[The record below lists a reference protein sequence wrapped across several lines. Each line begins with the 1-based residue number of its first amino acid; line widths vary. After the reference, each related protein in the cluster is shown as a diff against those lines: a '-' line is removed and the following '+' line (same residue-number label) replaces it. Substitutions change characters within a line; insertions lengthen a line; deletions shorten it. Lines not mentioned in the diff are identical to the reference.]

1 MGTRGKRNK
10 KVNVFEEPTLLS
22 DVNKIKELATEKG
35 MYNGEALDIEQL
47 IQEISHREENAPIL
61 IKKIPM
67 DNYLSG
73 SLSYKDGMWIMTVNS
88 KQHPKRQRFTLAHEL
103 AHYILHKEKIGDN
116 LTDNAMYRSK
126 LSNVFE
132 RQANILA
139 SEILMPV
146 NFVMQ
151 FIEENKSVSEMAS
164 LFKVSEG
171 AMRIRLRQGGDIF
184 LAE

>member
-1 MGTRGKRNK
+1 MINKEDIKIIKDNQKSCPVRITAITEEYGIDVYNSSMSRNI
-10 KVNVFEEPTLLS
+10 S
-22 DVNKIKELATEKG
+22 GAIIKEGDK
-35 MYNGEALDIEQL
+35 YVI
-47 IQEISHREENAPIL
+47 
-61 IKKIPM
+61 
-67 DNYLSG
+67 Y
-73 SLSYKDGMWIMTVNS
+73 VND
-88 KQHPKRQRFTLAHEL
+88 KHPKNRQRFTIAHEI

-116 LTDNAMYRSK
+116 LTDNAMNRSK

>member
-1 MGTRGKRNK
+1 MINK
-10 KVNVFEEPTLLS
+10 EDIKIIKDNQKSCPVRITAITEEYGIDVYNLS
-22 DVNKIKELATEKG
+22 MSSNISGAIIKEGDK
-35 MYNGEALDIEQL
+35 YVI
-47 IQEISHREENAPIL
+47 
-61 IKKIPM
+61 
-67 DNYLSG
+67 Y
-73 SLSYKDGMWIMTVNS
+73 VND
-88 KQHPKRQRFTLAHEL
+88 KHPKNRQRFTIAHEI

>member
-1 MGTRGKRNK
+1 MINKEDIKIIKDNQKSCPVRITAITEEYGIDVYNSSMSRNI
-10 KVNVFEEPTLLS
+10 S
-22 DVNKIKELATEKG
+22 GAIIKEGDK
-35 MYNGEALDIEQL
+35 YVI
-47 IQEISHREENAPIL
+47 
-61 IKKIPM
+61 
-67 DNYLSG
+67 Y
-73 SLSYKDGMWIMTVNS
+73 VND
-88 KQHPKRQRFTLAHEL
+88 KHPKNRQRFTIAHEI

>member
-1 MGTRGKRNK
+1 MIR
-10 KVNVFEEPTLLS
+10 EE
-22 DVNKIKELATEKG
+22 DIKIIKENQKSCPVRITAITEEYG
-35 MYNGEALDIEQL
+35 IDVYNSTMSSN
-47 IQEISHREENAPIL
+47 ISGAI
-61 IKKIPM
+61 IKEGDKYVI
-67 DNYLSG
+67 Y
-73 SLSYKDGMWIMTVNS
+73 VNDKHHS
-88 KQHPKRQRFTLAHEL
+88 NRQRFTIAHEI

-164 LFKVSEG
+164 LFQVSEG
-171 AMRIRLRQGGDIF
+171 AMRIRLKQGGDIF

>member
-1 MGTRGKRNK
+1 MINKEDIKIIKDNQKSCPVRITAITEEYGIDVYNSSMSRNI
-10 KVNVFEEPTLLS
+10 S
-22 DVNKIKELATEKG
+22 GAIIKECDK
-35 MYNGEALDIEQL
+35 YVI
-47 IQEISHREENAPIL
+47 
-61 IKKIPM
+61 
-67 DNYLSG
+67 Y
-73 SLSYKDGMWIMTVNS
+73 VND
-88 KQHPKRQRFTLAHEL
+88 KHPKNRQRFTIAHEI

>member
-1 MGTRGKRNK
+1 MINKEDIKIIKDNQKSCPVRITAITEKYGIDVYNSSMSRNI
-10 KVNVFEEPTLLS
+10 S
-22 DVNKIKELATEKG
+22 GAIIKEGDK
-35 MYNGEALDIEQL
+35 YVI
-47 IQEISHREENAPIL
+47 
-61 IKKIPM
+61 
-67 DNYLSG
+67 Y
-73 SLSYKDGMWIMTVNS
+73 VND
-88 KQHPKRQRFTLAHEL
+88 KHPKNRQRFTIAHEI

>member
-1 MGTRGKRNK
+1 MINK
-10 KVNVFEEPTLLS
+10 E
-22 DVNKIKELATEKG
+22 DIRIIKEHQKSYPVRITAITEEYG
-35 MYNGEALDIEQL
+35 IDVYNSSMSRN
-47 IQEISHREENAPIL
+47 ISGAI
-61 IKKIPM
+61 IKEGDKYVI
-67 DNYLSG
+67 Y
-73 SLSYKDGMWIMTVNS
+73 VND
-88 KQHPKRQRFTLAHEL
+88 KHPKNRQRFTIAHEI

-151 FIEENKSVSEMAS
+151 FIEENKSVSEMAI
-164 LFKVSEG
+164 LFKVSEE

>member
-1 MGTRGKRNK
+1 MINK
-10 KVNVFEEPTLLS
+10 EDIKIIKDNQKSCPVRITAITEEYGIDVYNLS
-22 DVNKIKELATEKG
+22 MSSNISGAIIKEGDK
-35 MYNGEALDIEQL
+35 YVI
-47 IQEISHREENAPIL
+47 
-61 IKKIPM
+61 
-67 DNYLSG
+67 Y
-73 SLSYKDGMWIMTVNS
+73 VND
-88 KQHPKRQRFTLAHEL
+88 KHPKNRQRFTIAHEI

-139 SEILMPV
+139 YEILMPV

>member
-1 MGTRGKRNK
+1 MINKEDIKIIKDNQKSCPVRITAITEEYGIDVYNSSMSRNI
-10 KVNVFEEPTLLS
+10 S
-22 DVNKIKELATEKG
+22 GAIIKEGDK
-35 MYNGEALDIEQL
+35 YVI
-47 IQEISHREENAPIL
+47 
-61 IKKIPM
+61 
-67 DNYLSG
+67 Y
-73 SLSYKDGMWIMTVNS
+73 VND
-88 KQHPKRQRFTLAHEL
+88 KHPKNRQRFTIAHEI
-103 AHYILHKEKIGDN
+103 AHYILNKEKIGDN

-151 FIEENKSVSEMAS
+151 FIEENKSVSEMAI
-164 LFKVSEG
+164 LFKVSEE

>member
-1 MGTRGKRNK
+1 MINK
-10 KVNVFEEPTLLS
+10 EDIKIIKDNQKSCPIRITAITEEYGIDVYNLS
-22 DVNKIKELATEKG
+22 MSSNISGAIIKEGDK
-35 MYNGEALDIEQL
+35 YVI
-47 IQEISHREENAPIL
+47 
-61 IKKIPM
+61 
-67 DNYLSG
+67 Y
-73 SLSYKDGMWIMTVNS
+73 VND
-88 KQHPKRQRFTLAHEL
+88 KHTPNRQRFTIAHEI

-146 NFVMQ
+146 QFVMQ

>member
-1 MGTRGKRNK
+1 MINK
-10 KVNVFEEPTLLS
+10 EDIKIIKDNQKSYPIRITAITEEYGIDVYNLS
-22 DVNKIKELATEKG
+22 MSSNISGAIIKEGDK
-35 MYNGEALDIEQL
+35 YVI
-47 IQEISHREENAPIL
+47 
-61 IKKIPM
+61 
-67 DNYLSG
+67 Y
-73 SLSYKDGMWIMTVNS
+73 VND
-88 KQHPKRQRFTLAHEL
+88 KHTPNRQRFTIAHEI

>member
-1 MGTRGKRNK
+1 MINKEDIKIIKDNQKSCPVRITAITEEYGIDVYNSSMSRNI
-10 KVNVFEEPTLLS
+10 S
-22 DVNKIKELATEKG
+22 GAIIKEGDK
-35 MYNGEALDIEQL
+35 YVI
-47 IQEISHREENAPIL
+47 
-61 IKKIPM
+61 
-67 DNYLSG
+67 Y
-73 SLSYKDGMWIMTVNS
+73 VND
-88 KQHPKRQRFTLAHEL
+88 KHPKNRQRFTIAHEI

-171 AMRIRLRQGGDIF
+171 AMRIRLRQCGDIF

>member
-1 MGTRGKRNK
+1 MINK
-10 KVNVFEEPTLLS
+10 EDIKIIKDNQKSCPVRITAITEEYGI
-22 DVNKIKELATEKG
+22 DVYNSSMSSNISGAIIKEGDK
-35 MYNGEALDIEQL
+35 YVI
-47 IQEISHREENAPIL
+47 
-61 IKKIPM
+61 
-67 DNYLSG
+67 Y
-73 SLSYKDGMWIMTVNS
+73 VND
-88 KQHPKRQRFTLAHEL
+88 KHPKNRQRFTIAHEI

>member
-1 MGTRGKRNK
+1 MINK
-10 KVNVFEEPTLLS
+10 EDIKIIKYNQKSCPVRITAITEEYGIDVYNLS
-22 DVNKIKELATEKG
+22 MSSNISGAIIKEGDK
-35 MYNGEALDIEQL
+35 YVI
-47 IQEISHREENAPIL
+47 
-61 IKKIPM
+61 
-67 DNYLSG
+67 Y
-73 SLSYKDGMWIMTVNS
+73 VND
-88 KQHPKRQRFTLAHEL
+88 KHPKNRQRFTIAHEI

>member
-1 MGTRGKRNK
+1 MINK
-10 KVNVFEEPTLLS
+10 EDIKIIKDNQKSYPIRITAITEEYGIDVYNLS
-22 DVNKIKELATEKG
+22 MSSNISGAIIKEGDK
-35 MYNGEALDIEQL
+35 YVI
-47 IQEISHREENAPIL
+47 
-61 IKKIPM
+61 
-67 DNYLSG
+67 Y
-73 SLSYKDGMWIMTVNS
+73 VND
-88 KQHPKRQRFTLAHEL
+88 KHTPNRQRFTIAHEI

-146 NFVMQ
+146 QFVMQ
-151 FIEENKSVSEMAS
+151 FIEENKSVPEMAR
-164 LFKVSEG
+164 LFKVSEE

>member
-1 MGTRGKRNK
+1 MTILEEKNNIIKSNQSNCPVKIIKLANDLGISVYSTSFKNDISGAILKKDDKYVIYFNK
-10 KVNVFEEPTLLS
+10 K
-22 DVNKIKELATEKG
+22 DNK
-35 MYNGEALDIEQL
+35 N
-47 IQEISHREENAPIL
+47 
-61 IKKIPM
+61 
-67 DNYLSG
+67 
-73 SLSYKDGMWIMTVNS
+73 
-88 KQHPKRQRFTLAHEL
+88 RQRFTIAHEI

>member
-1 MGTRGKRNK
+1 MINK
-10 KVNVFEEPTLLS
+10 EDIKIIKDNQKSCPIRITAITEEYGIDVYNLS
-22 DVNKIKELATEKG
+22 MSSNISGAIIKEGDK
-35 MYNGEALDIEQL
+35 YVI
-47 IQEISHREENAPIL
+47 
-61 IKKIPM
+61 
-67 DNYLSG
+67 Y
-73 SLSYKDGMWIMTVNS
+73 VND
-88 KQHPKRQRFTLAHEL
+88 KHPKNRQRFTIAHEI

>member
-1 MGTRGKRNK
+1 MINK
-10 KVNVFEEPTLLS
+10 EDIKIIKDNQNSCPIRITAITEEYGIDVYNLS
-22 DVNKIKELATEKG
+22 MSSNISGAIIKEGDK
-35 MYNGEALDIEQL
+35 YVI
-47 IQEISHREENAPIL
+47 
-61 IKKIPM
+61 
-67 DNYLSG
+67 Y
-73 SLSYKDGMWIMTVNS
+73 VND
-88 KQHPKRQRFTLAHEL
+88 KHPKNRQRFTIAHEI

>member
-1 MGTRGKRNK
+1 MINKEDIKIIKDNQKSCPVRITAITEEYGIDVYNSSMSRNI
-10 KVNVFEEPTLLS
+10 S
-22 DVNKIKELATEKG
+22 GAIIKEGDK
-35 MYNGEALDIEQL
+35 YVI
-47 IQEISHREENAPIL
+47 
-61 IKKIPM
+61 
-67 DNYLSG
+67 Y
-73 SLSYKDGMWIMTVNS
+73 VND
-88 KQHPKRQRFTLAHEL
+88 KHPKNRQRFTIAHEI

-151 FIEENKSVSEMAS
+151 FIEENKSVSEMAI
-164 LFKVSEG
+164 LFKVSEE

>member
-1 MGTRGKRNK
+1 MINK
-10 KVNVFEEPTLLS
+10 EDIKIIKDNQKSCPIRITAITEEYGIDVYNLS
-22 DVNKIKELATEKG
+22 MSSNISGAIIKEGDK
-35 MYNGEALDIEQL
+35 YVI
-47 IQEISHREENAPIL
+47 
-61 IKKIPM
+61 
-67 DNYLSG
+67 Y
-73 SLSYKDGMWIMTVNS
+73 VND
-88 KQHPKRQRFTLAHEL
+88 KHTPNRQRFTIAHEI